1 MDGKKG
7 FGPPYYF
14 SFVYPFALTHA
25 KKTHS
30 KVDGVSESAKK
41 VIGKVVAHAPITTGA
56 RCSRAVSGGDCH
68 LVDLKHLLPLAF
80 SKLRVWSMAT

>member
-1 MDGKKG
+1 
-7 FGPPYYF
+7 
-14 SFVYPFALTHA
+14 
-25 KKTHS
+25 
-30 KVDGVSESAKK
+30 VSENAKK